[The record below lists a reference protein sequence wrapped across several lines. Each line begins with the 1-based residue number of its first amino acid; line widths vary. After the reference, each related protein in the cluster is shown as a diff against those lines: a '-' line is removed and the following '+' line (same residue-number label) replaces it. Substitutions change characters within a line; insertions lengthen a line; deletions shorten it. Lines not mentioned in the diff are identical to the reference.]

1 MLRRLFALLLLILTA
16 SPFTAPFATCDVTTL
31 FGDGVSTIPTQATV
45 ASAVEDGSHTV
56 PLCAASSGMGGR
68 IRIVSRTASP
78 AENPGL
84 AQVPAARR
92 WRAHSVTLN
101 CLPHSSSVS
110 LRI

>member
-31 FGDGVSTIPTQATV
+31 FGDGVSTVPTQATV

-56 PLCAASSGMGGR
+56 PMCAASSGIRGR
-68 IRIVSRTASP
+68 IRILSRTAAP
-78 AENPGL
+78 VEAPGL
-84 AQVPAARR
+84 AQIPAPRR
-92 WRAHSVTLN
+92 WQAHAVTLS
-101 CLPHSSSVS
+101 CRPHSSSVS